1 MVELDTQGL
10 DTVEEVEIE
19 DTQEGKFLTFTL
31 GKEQYGIEIRN
42 VTEIIGIQNMTDLPD
57 TPPFVKGVI
66 NLRGKVIPLID
77 VRLRFNFEEK
87 EYDDRTCIIVVNIE
101 NMSVGLIVDTVS
113 EVMDIPEGNIEPP
126 PKVNNKAG
134 SRYIQGLGKVGEEV
148 KILLDTH
155 KLLFGDEVEQIAE
168 SIAA

>member
-1 MVELDTQGL
+1 MVEMDTKGF
-10 DTVEEVEIE
+10 DTVEEVEME
-19 DTQEGKFLTFTL
+19 HTQEGKFLTFIL
-31 GKEQYGIEIRN
+31 GNEEYGIEIRN
-42 VTEIIGIQNMTDLPD
+42 VTEIIGIQSMTDLPD

-77 VRLRFNFEEK
+77 VRLRFSFEEK

-113 EVMDIPEGNIEPP
+113 EVMEIPEDDIEPP
-126 PKVNNKAG
+126 PKVNNKTG
-134 SRYIQGLGKVGEEV
+134 SRYIKGVGKVGEEV

-155 KLLFGDEVEQIAE
+155 KLLFGDEIEQITE
-168 SIAA
+168 SITA

>member
-1 MVELDTQGL
+1 MFEMDTKGL
-10 DTVEEVEIE
+10 DTVEELEME

-31 GKEQYGIEIRN
+31 GNEEYGIEIRN
-42 VTEIIGIQNMTDLPD
+42 VTEIIGIQSITDLPD
-57 TPPFVKGVI
+57 TPSFVKGVI

-77 VRLRFNFEEK
+77 VRLRFNFDEK

-113 EVMDIPEGNIEPP
+113 EVMEIPEGDIEPP

-134 SRYIQGLGKVGEEV
+134 SRYIKGLGKVGEEV

-155 KLLFGDEVEQIAE
+155 KLLFGDEIEQITE